1 MTRITTSLACLA
13 ILIAAFVPVAQA
25 KDTVQIEKVVE
36 VSAKKAKK
44 AKKNPQRQPLIQ
56 LAILLDTSNS
66 MDGLIDQAK
75 TQLWKM
81 VNEFIGVKR
90 DGARPLL
97 QVALFEYGNDS
108 LSASEGHIR
117 RVLQLTDDL
126 DKVSQELF
134 GLKTNGGSEYCGQV
148 ISAAVSRLDWSKH
161 ADDLKVIV
169 IAGNEPF
176 TQGKVN
182 YVDAC
187 KSAIGQGIQINTI
200 FCGPESTGIN
210 TKWKDGAALA
220 DGSFMNIDQNQT
232 LVHIP
237 APQDKQLAELNGRF
251 NKTFVAYGKHAKA
264 ALANQAAQDSNAADV
279 ASEVLAQ
286 RIVTKNSANYRN
298 GTWCL
303 VDAVF
308 QDNVDITKI
317 KVEDLPKN
325 MQKMS
330 MKERKSYLDKKK
342 AERDELTKQVKELT
356 AARAKYVSAEREKL
370 AKEGGEKTL
379 DQAVQGSLRKQ
390 AEAKNFKFEK

>member
-1 MTRITTSLACLA
+1 MTRITTCLACALFVF
-13 ILIAAFVPVAQA
+13 AATVPLSQA
-25 KDTVQIEKVVE
+25 ADPVQSDKVIEV
-36 VSAKKAKK
+36 KAKK
-44 AKKNPQRQPLIQ
+44 AKKVKKNQRQPLIQ

-81 VNEFIGVKR
+81 VNEFIAVKR
-90 DGARPLL
+90 DGMRPLL
-97 QVALFEYGNDS
+97 TVALFEYGNDG

-117 RVLQLTDDL
+117 RVLPLTDDL
-126 DKVSQELF
+126 DKVSEELF

-161 ADDLKVIV
+161 KDDLKVII

-187 KSAIGQGIQINTI
+187 KSAISKGIQINTI
-200 FCGPESTGIN
+200 FCGSEAEGIN
-210 TKWKDGAALA
+210 TKWKDGAVLA
-220 DGSFMNIDQNQT
+220 DGSFMNIDQNRR

-237 APQDKQLAELNGRF
+237 APQDKQLAELNARF
-251 NKTFVAYGKHAKA
+251 NQTFVAYGKNA
-264 ALANQAAQDSNAADV
+264 AAAVANQTDQDNNAAGI

-286 RIVTKNSANYRN
+286 RIAAKNSVNYRN
-298 GTWCL
+298 GSWCL

-317 KVEDLPKN
+317 KVEDLPEN
-325 MQKMS
+325 MKKMS
-330 MKERKSYLDKKK
+330 MDERKAYVKKKK
-342 AERDELTKQVKELT
+342 AERDEITKQVKALT
-356 AARAKYVSAEREKL
+356 AKRAKYVTAERARL
-370 AKEGGEKTL
+370 AKEKGEKTL
-379 DQAVQGSLRKQ
+379 NDAVSESLRKQ
-390 AEAKNFKFEK
+390 AEAKNFHFEK